1 MAASK
6 RAAGPKAQIRAMA
19 PAERY
24 DANIDYILR
33 AAAEVFAEKSFG
45 LASIRDIAAH
55 ARISFPRIYYYLR
68 NKEELLYLISKRAF
82 EQLSGRAEVQIAGVQ
97 DAEVKLKL
105 FITGHI
111 EYQLDN
117 VAEMKVLI
125 REAGSLSGRN
135 ATQIARQ
142 MREYSNLCRRII
154 EQVAETHGAAM
165 DRETSRILTSLVFG
179 AMNSVFGW
187 YEPARDR
194 EQHGKIVDEVY
205 AMILSPIVARS
216 SVRLAPQPPA
226 EA

>member
-1 MAASK
+1 
-6 RAAGPKAQIRAMA
+6 MA

-24 DANIDYILR
+24 DANIDYILH
-33 AAAEVFAEKSFG
+33 AAAEVFAQKSFG

-55 ARISFPRIYYYLR
+55 AHISFPRIYYYLR

-82 EQLSGRAEVQIAGVQ
+82 EQLSSRAETRTAGIV
-97 DAEVKLKL
+97 DAEEKLKL

-111 EYQLDN
+111 EYQLNN

-135 ATQIARQ
+135 ATQITRQ

-154 EQVAETHGAAM
+154 EQVAERHGAVM
-165 DRETSRILTSLVFG
+165 DRETSRILTSLLFG

-194 EQHGKIVDEVY
+194 EQHGTIVDEVY
-205 AMILSPIVARS
+205 AMIVSPMAARS
-216 SVRLAPQPPA
+216 TARIAPKPPI

>member
-1 MAASK
+1 MKKPSVIAVSK
-6 RAAGPKAQIRAMA
+6 RGAGPKALIRALA
-19 PAERY
+19 PGDRY

-33 AAAEVFAEKSFG
+33 AAAEVFAENSFG
-45 LASIRDIAAH
+45 IASIRDIAAH

-82 EQLSGRAEVQIAGVQ
+82 EQLSSRAEARTAGVQ
-97 DAEVKLKL
+97 DPEKKLKL
-105 FITGHI
+105 FITAHI

-135 ATQIARQ
+135 AAQITRQ
-142 MREYSNLCRRII
+142 MRDYSHLCRKII
-154 EQVAETHGAAM
+154 EQVAAGRGAAM
-165 DRETSRILTSLVFG
+165 DRETSRILTSLLFG

-187 YEPARDR
+187 YEPTRDR

-205 AMILSPIVARS
+205 KMVVSPIAARPNH
-216 SVRLAPQPPA
+216 LGA
-226 EA
+226 